1 MTLLQ
6 LAVIALVQG
15 ITEFLPISSSAHLR
29 LIPLLGDWPDQGLL
43 IDVAVHVG
51 TLLAVIVYL
60 RRDCLA
66 MAAGLT
72 RLKAGL
78 SDPGLRMILY
88 LVIATIPVV
97 IAGYVLTTWFGEAWR
112 NSLALIAWSTLLFG
126 IALYGADRIGPM
138 IHRIEHV
145 NGFAALA
152 IGIAQVLALIPG
164 ASRAGVTMTAARLL
178 GYERRDAARFSML
191 LSIPTIIAAGTLAS
205 FALIETG
212 DAALQ
217 ASAVVAGLI
226 AFVTALIAIVLMMGW
241 LTRSS
246 FTPFVVYRI
255 ILGGVLLGIVYL

>member
-6 LAVIALVQG
+6 LAVIAVVQG

-29 LIPLLGDWPDQGLL
+29 LIPLLGGWPDQGLR

-72 RLKAGL
+72 RLSAGL

-88 LVIATIPVV
+88 LVVATIPVV
-97 IAGYVLTTWFGEAWR
+97 IAGYAVNAWFGEVWR
-112 NSLALIAWSTLLFG
+112 GSLALIGWSTLLFG
-126 IALYGADRIGPM
+126 IALYGADRVGPTIRRVERM
-138 IHRIEHV
+138 NAV
-145 NGFAALA
+145 SALA
-152 IGIAQVLALIPG
+152 IGVAQVLALIPG

-191 LSIPTIIAAGTLAS
+191 MSIPAIIAAGTLAAV
-205 FALIETG
+205 ALIETG
-212 DAALQ
+212 DAVVQTGAL
-217 ASAVVAGLI
+217 VAGLI
-226 AFVTALIAIVLMMGW
+226 AFVTALIAISLMMSW
-241 LTRSS
+241 LMRAS
-246 FTPFVVYRI
+246 FAPFVVYRI
-255 ILGGVLLGIVYL
+255 VLGGVLLAIVYL